1 MAAAGPLSQLSRLG
15 ADPGLSLAE
24 GALAFAAFHGDDG
37 ALAALDTWAEGLSP
51 ADGVA
56 PLAARLAAL
65 RLDETE
71 PRQLPRVLA
80 DAAGTPAALAIVWLE
95 VARRAGWDVEALA
108 FPGMLPVRLTDGDG
122 NRIIVDP
129 TGGGGEMTPAD
140 LRALVKAVEGD
151 AAELRPEL
159 FIPMSNRAILLR
171 LQTEIR
177 AAALQ
182 DGRVT
187 EAVAVVDSMLAFAP
201 DQVPLWREAG
211 MMNLRLDRMAAAI
224 AALEQFAART
234 ANNAARRR
242 TQQLLHE
249 LRARL
254 P

>member
-1 MAAAGPLSQLSRLG
+1 MATPGPLAQLARLG

-24 GALAFAAFHGDDG
+24 GALAFAAFHGDNG
-37 ALAALDTWAEGLSP
+37 SLAALDGWAEGLDH
-51 ADGVA
+51 ADGVDA
-56 PLAARLAAL
+56 LAGRLSGL
-65 RLDETE
+65 HLDETE
-71 PRQLPRVLA
+71 PRQLPQVLA
-80 DAAGTPAALAIVWLE
+80 EGAGTPAALAILWLE
-95 VARRAGWDVEALA
+95 VARRAGWDAEALA
-108 FPGMLPVRLTDGDG
+108 FPGLLPVRLTDGDG
-122 NRIIVDP
+122 SRVIVDP
-129 TGGGGEMTPAD
+129 ASGGAPLQPAD
-140 LRALVKAVEGD
+140 LRALVKAAEGA

-171 LQTEIR
+171 LQTEVR
-177 AAALQ
+177 GAALH

-187 EAVAVVDSMLAFAP
+187 QAVTVVDAMLAFAP

-234 ANNAARRR
+234 ANGAARRR

-254 P
+254 S